1 MEPTT
6 ESIEEFVSKI
16 KQLATVLGKTQ
27 EDQVLKIKMSSPSAE
42 VYRLIMQCT
51 TLENIINLINQM
63 QAMNF
68 QSVQP
73 SMPNTAMPFM
83 AAQIDAQK
91 QVTFNSP
98 LDHKVEKMADKLDM
112 LTENMDKLAVSMND
126 LRQRP
131 RDGRDSSR
139 NRNRSWSRGRD
150 QYRSDSG
157 QRYRNRSDSRNRS
170 WSRGRDRRDRSYD
183 RQYRGRDR
191 SRDYYRDSRDYRDR
205 DYRDSRSNR
214 GDRSRGNNRKGYN
227 GYNNRRSNH
236 CAGCNCNQSCNHNQ
250 RSQNRSNSDGRRSSR
265 GNTPCPHES
274 IQSMQDSI
282 NLIMDESCNL
292 LDLQDTYKDSLNF

>member
-1 MEPTT
+1 MISDKDLGMVETHP
-6 ESIEEFVSKI
+6 EIEIGHGQGEEISIEVILDKDTETGV
-16 KQLATVLGKTQ
+16 TQ
-27 EDQVLKIKMSSPSAE
+27 EIGHGPEEETEGIE
-42 VYRLIMQCT
+42 V
-51 TLENIINLINQM
+51 
-63 QAMNF
+63 
-68 QSVQP
+68 
-73 SMPNTAMPFM
+73 
-83 AAQIDAQK
+83 
-91 QVTFNSP
+91 
-98 LDHKVEKMADKLDM
+98 
-112 LTENMDKLAVSMND
+112 
-126 LRQRP
+126 
-131 RDGRDSSR
+131 
-139 NRNRSWSRGRD
+139 
-150 QYRSDSG
+150 
-157 QRYRNRSDSRNRS
+157 
-170 WSRGRDRRDRSYD
+170 D

-236 CAGCNCNQSCNHNQ
+236 CAGCNCNKSCNHNQ
-250 RSQNRSNSDGRRSSR
+250 RSQNRGNSDGRRSSR